1 MNETV
6 TVNVRVL
13 PGRSLTAAD
22 GRLVQA
28 GETVELARAEADFA
42 VAMGAAEI
50 VTAEA
55 QKPVKAKARAD

>member
-6 TVNVRVL
+6 TVRVL
-13 PGRSLTAAD
+13 PGRSLTAVG
-22 GRLVQA
+22 GRLVSA
-28 GETVELARAEADFA
+28 GETVALARAEAEFA

-55 QKPVKAKARAD
+55 QKPAKTKAKAD